1 VLLLVLPLGLSLVPD
16 LTAEFVWRYELTLFT
31 LLPMSAALAW
41 TRLRA
46 LRAGRDD
53 GQPGTTAT
61 PSTD

>member
-1 VLLLVLPLGLSLVPD
+1 
-16 LTAEFVWRYELTLFT
+16 AEFVWRYELTLFT

-46 LRAGRDD
+46 PRTERDD
-53 GQPGTTAT
+53 PQPGTTAT